1 MGRRVW
7 QHSVRLCAHPIQ
19 TAHINVA
26 LFVTTFKRIPRGAA
40 QLSKP
45 RCGIRVS
52 ILLSSASFPSLLH
65 QGGPVDRGQ
74 ESTFSDDAW
83 PDRAALGPADDPG
96 RRLSYGSPPRGVS
109 SAFGRRSATTPF
121 VPRALRNIS
130 ATAGNWKSPSRW
142 PIMKVPARRAS
153 MIAVPIRCRW
163 MRWSG
168 L

>member
-96 RRLSYGSPPRGVS
+96 RRLSYGSPPRGVG
-109 SAFGRRSATTPF
+109 SAFGRRSAITPF
-121 VPRALRNIS
+121 AQLELRNIS
-130 ATAGNWKSPSRW
+130 TTAENWKLPNKW
-142 PIMKVPARRAS
+142 PTMKVPVQPAS
-153 MIAVPIRCRW
+153 MIGGRIRSHS
-163 MRWSG
+163 MRSSE